1 MSIQYGIAGFVI
13 GLMMGL
19 LVGLIELKLCM
30 RLQVDTATPF
40 IIGFTVLACAFAGV
54 VIGVKRAKKA

>member
-19 LVGLIELKLCM
+19 LLGLIELKLCM
-30 RLQVDTATPF
+30 KLHVDTATPF